1 MPERASLRFVDPAV
15 TATILG
21 VLLSVA
27 FGAFATAFAWL
38 RADMNA
44 RLDKI
49 DARLDKMD
57 ARIER
62 LETVVHSLIVNLAR
76 SGHLTE
82 PIASNAD
89 D

>member
-49 DARLDKMD
+49 DAR
-57 ARIER
+57 IER